1 MIDKLIPFLNASASA
16 KENNAEPITKIITG
30 KFPDNWE
37 QYFDLILEWF
47 QDNIL
52 LLCAAAI
59 AAVALFLLLNL
70 IQRKASQF
78 SVKSNSALDFR
89 SIVGRTIGKMSL
101 FFRIMVALELVNHFT
116 NPPEQLSSVIDF
128 LFTVAAVFQVAIWVR
143 QILFGMVEYRS
154 ERDDEDSETINNAM
168 TIIQLFISFAVF
180 AIASIVILDNL
191 GVNITG
197 LIAGFGIGGIAIGLA
212 AQGIFADLFATISI
226 IFDRPF
232 QRGDTIEYDGTIGTV
247 DKIGM
252 RSTRITSVMGERKI
266 MSNVN
271 LLNIEI
277 TNYARLNRRRTR
289 HIIGVTYQ
297 TPPEVALKIPE
308 MLEKLV
314 VDAGHKFLRCGFTDF
329 ADSSLNFQLDYDI
342 LSADY
347 EVVFNERHR
356 IGLEILK
363 LFNDEGID
371 FAYPTNTQ
379 FSAGPDGKLVMPGA
393 Q

>member
-1 MIDKLIPFLNASASA
+1 MIDNFFTTISSFASASETNPA
-16 KENNAEPITKIITG
+16 PITKVITG

-37 QYFDLILEWF
+37 QYFDIILDWLS
-47 QDNIL
+47 DNIL
-52 LLCAAAI
+52 LLSAAAI
-59 AAVALFLLLNL
+59 AAIILFLMLNW
-70 IQRKASQF
+70 IQKRASKF
-78 SVKSNSALDFR
+78 SIKSNSALDFR
-89 SIVGRTIGKMSL
+89 AIVGRTIGKMSL
-101 FFRIMVALELVNHFT
+101 FFRVMVALELVNHFT
-116 NPPEQLSSVIDF
+116 NPPQQLSSVIDF

-154 ERDDEDSETINNAM
+154 EREDEDSETIHNAM
-168 TIIQLFISFAVF
+168 TIIQMFISFAVF

-277 TNYARLNRRRTR
+277 TNYARLERRRTR

-314 VDAGHKFLRCGFTDF
+314 VDSGHKFLRCGFIDF
-329 ADSSLNFQLDYDI
+329 ADSALNFQLDYDI

-347 EVVFNERHR
+347 EEVFMGRHKL
-356 IGLEILK
+356 GLEILK

-379 FSAGPDGKLVMPGA
+379 FTAGPDGKLVMPGA
-393 Q
+393 K